1 MTGQHSQRR
10 NKLLGW
16 FRLLAGFGAVQIVIQ
31 AVGFLSGILI
41 VRNLSK
47 PDYAWFT
54 IANSLAAT
62 MGMLADSGVS
72 GALSSIGGRVWQD
85 NVRFGSLIRTAL
97 QLRRTLAW
105 GSITVVTPVFIWML
119 MRNQAPAGVIVVL
132 LPAALSGFLL
142 QLTASVLG
150 VVISLRQEIRQMQG
164 IGLAAALLRIVLI
177 GIAVLVFIDAR
188 VAVIIG
194 TLATGLQL
202 YLVRK
207 WTRAAVDC
215 TAPPTSEY
223 RVEILSVVKRQ
234 APLTIFYCLQA
245 QIGVWLISLFGSSQ
259 RVAEIGALGRFA
271 VIFALIASVTNG
283 IVLPRFARCQDRGI
297 LRRRYWQT
305 IGGCTCIFGLLV
317 AASAFFPRPL
327 LWILGSQY
335 ANLEHE
341 VWLMML
347 NAAMGAMFMTMYGL
361 TFSKAWIPSALVTI
375 PMEILTQAILIFTLD
390 ISTVRGVLVLGC
402 LSCVPPILL
411 NIYIA
416 RRELGKTE
424 AAHAENPPSP
434 QT

>member
-1 MTGQHSQRR
+1 MEGRCRIFWKRLWASSAAARWGESSSTGRASYESEENSGIGSNGLTLARHA
-10 NKLLGW
+10 
-16 FRLLAGFGAVQIVIQ
+16 LLAH
-31 AVGFLSGILI
+31 S
-41 VRNLSK
+41 
-47 PDYAWFT
+47 YAERFPESFSET
-54 IANSLAAT
+54 I
-62 MGMLADSGVS
+62 
-72 GALSSIGGRVWQD
+72 
-85 NVRFGSLIRTAL
+85 
-97 QLRRTLAW
+97 
-105 GSITVVTPVFIWML
+105 
-119 MRNQAPAGVIVVL
+119 
-132 LPAALSGFLL
+132 PAAKVYCGRF
-142 QLTASVLG
+142 QLK
-150 VVISLRQEIRQMQG
+150 
-164 IGLAAALLRIVLI
+164 
-177 GIAVLVFIDAR
+177 D
-188 VAVIIG
+188 
-194 TLATGLQL
+194 TL
-202 YLVRK
+202 
-207 WTRAAVDC
+207 
-215 TAPPTSEY
+215 P
-223 RVEILSVVKRQ
+223 
-234 APLTIFYCLQA
+234 
-245 QIGVWLISLFGSSQ
+245 GSSQ

-271 VIFALIASVTNG
+271 VIFALITSVTNG

-424 AAHAENPPSP
+424 AAHAENPPSS